1 MKKFRIF
8 FTVFFLLTSLIIIL
22 LIAIFDNIIFFK
34 VTNEVKNYIWP
45 AGIVGFIFLVLLS
58 TGVVSNL
65 VQSKGS
71 LISNG
76 YFQLAILEM
85 FLLSAGLT
93 YYRHY
98 TQQPGQ
104 IVLRL
109 QPETTRDFINVGVK
123 YQFSGSASID
133 TVAAPGKLYN
143 QRAGKYRFETIDQDI
158 VYFHANVVL
167 EPAAIETLVIPIA
180 LNTKTLAVQ
189 TEPTGADIWINGL
202 QASQTPFTFKILTG
216 DTVILELKMKGYQGY
231 ADTLSLNENV
241 DLGIIHLRKLC
252 TLWVSSLYDYTEY
265 KIYDMDDRVVFSAS
279 GSRKFQLAQGRYRIA
294 FEIGEGQYETK
305 TFLLNYNSTVEIH

>member
-22 LIAIFDNIIFFK
+22 LIAIFDNIIFFR

-85 FLLSAGLT
+85 FLLSAGLA